1 MKASIK
7 KRLAVGVKL
16 LVVSFESKKYGRYP
30 VKSKAEILEKA
41 MENPAIKDFRIV
53 SENPDI
59 FEVSYIYD
67 CVPERLSAARVIDT
81 VQTNAIRFEG
91 GSWLYYGPA
100 AQSELTEKGFKVWEI
115 DREGNI
121 CDVIEY
127 EFCE

>member
-16 LVVSFESKKYGRYP
+16 RVVSFESKKSGRYLT
-30 VKSKAEILEKA
+30 KSKAEILAKA

-53 SENPDI
+53 SENPDL

-67 CVPERLSAARVIDT
+67 CVPEKLVAVRAIDT

-100 AQSELTEKGFKVWEI
+100 AQSELTEKGFKVWEM

-121 CDVIEY
+121 CDVIGY